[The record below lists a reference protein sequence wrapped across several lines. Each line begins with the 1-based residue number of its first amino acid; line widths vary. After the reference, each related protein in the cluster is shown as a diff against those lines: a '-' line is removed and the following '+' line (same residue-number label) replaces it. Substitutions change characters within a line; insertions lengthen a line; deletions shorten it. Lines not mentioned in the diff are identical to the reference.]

1 MYSSGQS
8 SNFGPSHSGNSFTYP
23 NQFASITHVSNF
35 PLQQMSANVSSGNNF
50 PLGLKRGLPVG
61 SNDDDKEN
69 RYSTAKKVCNVKE
82 GNAEDTRESG
92 IDNDED
98 TYKSSDDGG
107 ERCDSES
114 TSSEASEHANENSV
128 GNPLA
133 QSTPCAPQPSNAFFS
148 QAMRNFNQDCWGTQ
162 CQNPYT
168 AAQLQMASYLS
179 YGQQPSSTN
188 MAHNHSNASFPDVN
202 SYYGNQ
208 LLNQQ
213 MMAYA
218 NSIPISQQL
227 NQIGHQNAYS
237 ASSMSNSQSLE
248 PSNSLIGPS
257 MNFSNFGT
265 SFDASMTT
273 PDSGCPNNVSNMSL
287 HGQQKQMN
295 QSESNSSAAGASN
308 GSGSSSGTD
317 EGYANFSRVSDTKNA
332 LSITSYHNSNI
343 QYRHHNMKFD
353 PNMEY
358 CQVSGRLALLS
369 NAKRYKITLGE
380 IYRRIS
386 PPECLNASYLGG
398 ILRKAKKTDGGN
410 QLRQELNRHGMSLPP
425 GRRRMHACTTFTSLC
440 EEEARQMG
448 IDYYLISKDFF
459 PSSHLAQIMMKPIKG
474 DLQEASQKLCAVQHA
489 SQIMEELRF
498 VVEHMNGESKQFQ
511 PILSTDGTET
521 TQAQN
526 DAKEG
531 IFKFSRLTH
540 GFGPIAMLTAWD
552 SFREFLRFCSIELS
566 GGNASQTAVSNLPG
580 TSKACGSLYPENPER
595 NVIKKQQVITV
606 LDAANFDTDDGLI
619 DAVNLLGFVMQ
630 GFAKGLHEQNEVERN
645 IG

>member
-8 SNFGPSHSGNSFTYP
+8 SNFGPSQSHSGNSFTYP
-23 NQFASITHVSNF
+23 NQFANITHVSNF
-35 PLQQMSANVSSGNNF
+35 PLKQMTTNVSSGNNF
-50 PLGLKRGLPVG
+50 PPGLKRGLTVG
-61 SNDDDKEN
+61 SSEDNKEN
-69 RYSTAKKVCNVKE
+69 RYPTAKKVCNVKGE
-82 GNAEDTRESG
+82 NAEDTRESG
-92 IDNDED
+92 IDDDED
-98 TYKSSDDGG
+98 TSKGSDDGG
-107 ERCDSES
+107 DRCESES
-114 TSSEASEHANENSV
+114 TSSEASEHANENNV

-133 QSTPCAPQPSNAFFS
+133 QSTPCAPQPSNAFLS

-162 CQNPYT
+162 SQNPYT

-179 YGQQPSSTN
+179 YGQQPSS
-188 MAHNHSNASFPDVN
+188 AHITHNNSNAGFPDVN

-227 NQIGHQNAYS
+227 NQIGHQNAYT
-237 ASSMSNSQSLE
+237 ASSMSNAQSLE

-257 MNFSNFGT
+257 MNFSNLGT

-273 PDSGCPNNVSNMSL
+273 PDSGCPNNVSIVSL

-295 QSESNSSAAGASN
+295 QSESSSSAAGASN
-308 GSGSSSGTD
+308 GSGSSNGSD
-317 EGYANFSRVSDTKNA
+317 EGYANFSSISDTKNA
-332 LSITSYHNSNI
+332 LSLTPYHNSSI
-343 QYRHHNMKFD
+343 QYRHQHLKFD

-386 PPECLNASYLGG
+386 PPECLNAS
-398 ILRKAKKTDGGN
+398 AKKTDGGN

-448 IDYYLISKDFF
+448 VDYYLLSKDFF
-459 PSSHLAQIMMKPIKG
+459 PSSHLAQFMMKPIKG
-474 DLQEASQKLCAVQHA
+474 DLQESSRKLCAVQNA

-498 VVEHMNGESKQFQ
+498 VVEHMNRESMQFP
-511 PILSTDGTET
+511 PILSTDGTEA

-531 IFKFSRLTH
+531 VFKFSRLTH

-552 SFREFLRFCSIELS
+552 SFREFLKFCTIELT
-566 GGNASQTAVSNLPG
+566 GGNAAQAAASNLPG
-580 TSKACGSLYPENPER
+580 TSKD
-595 NVIKKQQVITV
+595 Q
-606 LDAANFDTDDGLI
+606 
-619 DAVNLLGFVMQ
+619 
-630 GFAKGLHEQNEVERN
+630 
-645 IG
+645 